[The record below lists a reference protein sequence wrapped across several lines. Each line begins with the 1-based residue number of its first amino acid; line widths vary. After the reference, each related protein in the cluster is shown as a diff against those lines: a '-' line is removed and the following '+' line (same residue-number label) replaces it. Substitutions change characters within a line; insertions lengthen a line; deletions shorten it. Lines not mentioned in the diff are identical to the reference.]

1 MERKLITCIVVL
13 VFSLT
18 FFLTGC
24 GKDQPQTATLALSS
38 NPTTG
43 YSWRVEQEP
52 EIFDIT
58 SEFTEDA
65 ADEEMVGV
73 GGTETFT
80 LTPKAEGTTEI
91 NFYYEQAWDK
101 DSMATHLMYKVSVD
115 SNMQITVE
123 SQNAEMPGDESEVP
137 EMPEMVVQ

>member
-1 MERKLITCIVVL
+1 MKKSLFVMIAVL
-13 VFSLT
+13 MAAAFAFTS
-18 FFLTGC
+18 C
-24 GKDQPQTATLALSS
+24 GKSQPQTATLALSS

-58 SEFTEDA
+58 SEYVQEQ
-65 ADEEMVGV
+65 ADEELVGV

-80 LTPKAEGTTEI
+80 LTPKEEGTTEI
-91 NFYYEQAWDK
+91 SFYYEQSWDK
-101 DSMATHLMYKVSVD
+101 DSLATRLTYQVSVD

-123 SQNAEMPGDESEVP
+123 SQSGELPGDESEMP

>member
-1 MERKLITCIVVL
+1 MKKSLFVMITVL
-13 VFSLT
+13 MAAAFA
-18 FFLTGC
+18 FTGC
-24 GKDQPQTATLALSS
+24 GNSQPQTATLALSS

-58 SEFTEDA
+58 SEYVQEQ

-80 LTPKAEGTTEI
+80 LTPKEEGSTEI
-91 NFYYEQAWDK
+91 NFYYEQSWDK
-101 DSMATHLMYKVSVD
+101 DSLATHLTYRVSVD

-123 SQNAEMPGDESEVP
+123 AQSGELPGEQSEVP
-137 EMPEMVVQ
+137 EIPEMVIQ